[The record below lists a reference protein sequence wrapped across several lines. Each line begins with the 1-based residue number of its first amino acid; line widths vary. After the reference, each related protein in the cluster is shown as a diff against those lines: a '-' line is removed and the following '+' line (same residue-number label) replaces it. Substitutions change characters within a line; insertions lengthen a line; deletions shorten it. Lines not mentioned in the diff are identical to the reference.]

1 MSFITLTV
9 PPGAAPGSNV
19 QFTDPATKQTFTVAV
34 PQGAAPGSSFQV
46 QVAAQ
51 QKRSDTDVAGDL
63 AAGGARIAL
72 KATIATG
79 KATFAAAKYAHEKGW
94 DKKAASVA
102 ASAARVTGSALMA
115 GGKTLFKEAASAQ
128 ADGSA
133 GSVKGVSVGAVP
145 GNAFWVV
152 VPPGVAPGQ
161 QVCVLAPTGQQVMVT
176 VPEGA
181 VAGTQFQCQL
191 AG

>member
-1 MSFITLTV
+1 M
-9 PPGAAPGSNV
+9 
-19 QFTDPATKQTFTVAV
+19 
-34 PQGAAPGSSFQV
+34 
-46 QVAAQ
+46 
-51 QKRSDTDVAGDL
+51 AGDL

-133 GSVKGVSVGAVP
+133 RCYSFGRRHALGIHGMHPAMRPVP
-145 GNAFWVV
+145 VR
-152 VPPGVAPGQ
+152 VA
-161 QVCVLAPTGQQVMVT
+161 
-176 VPEGA
+176 E
-181 VAGTQFQCQL
+181 
-191 AG
+191 